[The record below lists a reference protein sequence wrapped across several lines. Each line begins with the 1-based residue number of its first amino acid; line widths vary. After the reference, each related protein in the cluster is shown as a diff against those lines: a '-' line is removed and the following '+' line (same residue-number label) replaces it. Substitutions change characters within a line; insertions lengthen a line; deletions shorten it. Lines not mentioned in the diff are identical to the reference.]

1 MATSPQFAAT
11 VNVGS
16 GLVPATADSSLTAPT
31 NTTTI
36 FTAGSSGSRVDY
48 IRAFGV
54 GTTVAGRLNIFR
66 YDGSSYWLIDQALV
80 NATTPSATQ
89 AVWSIVLSYPELV
102 LKSGDSIR
110 VAVMESGNESLICCS
125 AFGGDL

>member
-11 VNVGS
+11 PNVKS
-16 GLVPATADSSLTAPT
+16 GLVPATNDASLTAPT

-36 FTAGSSGSRVDY
+36 FTAGANGSKLDY

-80 NATTPSATQ
+80 TATTPSATL
-89 AVWSIVLSYPELV
+89 AVWSTVLSYPELV